1 MYHKWQLNHVWFF
14 GYGLP
19 QSKFFVIL
27 DHFLLFYSNNNPKN
41 QNFQKMK
48 KNHLE
53 ILSFLHECPINGNYI
68 MYGSWDMEWNRQN
81 FWPFWV
87 TCCPFTLVTTW
98 KIKILKKMK
107 ISSSVPKAIT
117 ICYNFPDIW
126 QMNWHFIFHL
136 GLFSPLWTP

>member
-1 MYHKWQLNHVWFF
+1 MYGSSDMECH
-14 GYGLP
+14 
-19 QSKFFVIL
+19 S
-27 DHFLLFYSNNNPKN
+27 
-41 QNFQKMK
+41 QNFLDFWTIFCSFTPTTTLKIKIFKKMK

-68 MYGSWDMEWNRQN
+68 MYGSWDMECNRQN
-81 FWPFWV
+81 FWPFWL

-117 ICYNFPDIW
+117 ICYNFRDIW
-126 QMNWHFIFHL
+126 HMKWHFIFHL
-136 GLFSPLWTP
+136 GLFLPFFTPWGI